1 MSPLSAAAASKTLIM
16 RGMTGYASVSLQ
28 HWYRQHMHRTQE
40 NMIWEVEDDLESS
53 NLDSVGALDL
63 SSFKPGA
70 GEGFKL
76 TELCEVCSD
85 KASGRNIF

>member
-1 MSPLSAAAASKTLIM
+1 
-16 RGMTGYASVSLQ
+16 
-28 HWYRQHMHRTQE
+28 
-40 NMIWEVEDDLESS
+40 MIWEVEDDLESS

-63 SSFKPGA
+63 SRLKPGA

-85 KASGRNIF
+85 KASGRNFLQSI